1 MVAKREEIMAN
12 INYSESNFRFVIVDD
27 YQDDKFCKDECFF
40 EFRIKKS
47 FLKKLLGNAL
57 NTMYEPLDIV
67 LTSREIEVLKYL
79 ADGLNNYEIA
89 KKLNITVHTAKA
101 HIHNIFDKL
110 SVQGRT
116 KAVIKAV
123 KGSLIDL

>member
-1 MVAKREEIMAN
+1 MAN
-12 INYSESNFRFVIVDD
+12 INYSNSKFKFVIIDD
-27 YQDDKFCKDECFF
+27 YNDEKSRKDECFF

-57 NTMYEPLDIV
+57 NTMYEPLDII

-89 KKLNITVHTAKA
+89 EKLNITVHTAKA

>member
-1 MVAKREEIMAN
+1 MAN
-12 INYSESNFRFVIVDD
+12 INYSESNFRFVIIDD
-27 YQDDKFCKDECFF
+27 YQDDKFSKDECFF
-40 EFRIKKS
+40 EFKIKKS
-47 FLKKLLGNAL
+47 FLKKLLGNAF
-57 NTMYEPLDIV
+57 NTMYEPLDV
-67 LTSREIEVLKYL
+67 MLTSREIEVLKYL

-89 KKLNITVHTAKA
+89 SKLNITVHTAKA

-116 KAVIKAV
+116 KAVVKAV

>member
-1 MVAKREEIMAN
+1 MVAKRGEIMAN